1 MLLKRVFPRKIF
13 PKKYA
18 ELAART
24 RAPFGF
30 AAAGVFLWLAEPTP
44 ASLAAGGPLAL
55 CGLGIRAWAAGHL
68 RKNRRLT
75 VSGPYAYVRNPLYLG
90 TLTAGMGF
98 AAAGARPALGVFLT
112 VFFLALYLPVIEE
125 EEAHLRKILEGYAE
139 YAKRVPRI
147 APALRARYRSETPFS
162 AALYRENREYEA
174 ALGFAAG
181 MLALAWKAFSRLL

>member
-1 MLLKRVFPRKIF
+1 MLRKKIF

-18 ELAART
+18 EAAART
-24 RAPFGF
+24 RTFCGF
-30 AAAGVFLWLAEPTP
+30 AAAGAFLWLSEPTLV
-44 ASLAAGGPLAL
+44 SLAVGGPLAL
-55 CGLGIRAWAAGHL
+55 CGLGIRAWSAGHL

-112 VFFLALYLPVIEE
+112 VFFLASYLPVIEE
-125 EEAHLRKILEGYAE
+125 EEAHLRKILKGYAE
-139 YAKRVPRI
+139 YAERVPRI
-147 APALRARYRSETPFS
+147 VPALRACYRPQTPFS

-181 MLALAWKAFSRLL
+181 MVALAWKAFGGLS

>member
-1 MLLKRVFPRKIF
+1 MALPQRLF

-30 AAAGVFLWLAEPTP
+30 AAAALFLWLAEPAA
-44 ASLAAGGPLAL
+44 ASLAAGGSVAA
-55 CGLGIRAWAAGHL
+55 CGLGVRAWAAGHL
-68 RKNRRLT
+68 RKNRRLA

-90 TLTAGMGF
+90 TLTVGVGF
-98 AAAGARPALGVFLT
+98 ALAGARPALGVLLT

-125 EEAHLRKILEGYAE
+125 EEAHLHKILEGYGE
-139 YAKRVPRI
+139 YAARVPRI
-147 APALRARYRSETPFS
+147 LPALRPRYRSQAPFS

-181 MLALAWKAFSRLL
+181 MLALAWKAFGRLL